1 MDNREA
7 RFILHAY
14 RPAGQ
19 DANDACFAEPL
30 EEVRRDPVLE
40 RWFSESIAFDAAITE
55 KLCTVPV
62 PGNLREDILAGAK
75 ISGTPHWKKR
85 LSKWAIAAAVV
96 LGVMVGSLIWHN
108 TRPAPLAGWQL
119 QALDVISSLVRN
131 ESTFDA
137 QSANAGEL
145 LAWLR
150 ANHAPAAQQVPNNL
164 GKLESIGCKRFLWN
178 GIPVSVVCFKRPS
191 GGLIHLITTNAL
203 TPSARPLE
211 TAPEFVQQGEWATAT
226 WRDGDTTYMLA
237 LEGSRDQLRW
247 YLL

>member
-7 RFILHAY
+7 RFILNAY
-14 RPAGQ
+14 RPGGQ
-19 DANDACFAEPL
+19 DASDPRFAEAL
-30 EEVRRDPVLE
+30 EQARRDPVLE
-40 RWFSESIAFDAAITE
+40 RWFVESIAFDAAITE
-55 KLCTVPV
+55 KLCAVPV
-62 PGNLREDILAGAK
+62 PGNLREGILAGAK
-75 ISGTPHWKKR
+75 ISRTPHWKKR
-85 LSKWAIAAAVV
+85 LRKWAIAAAVV

-108 TRPAPLAGWQL
+108 TRPAPLAGWQV

-164 GKLESIGCKRFLWN
+164 GKLESIGCKRFSWG
-178 GIPVSVVCFKRPS
+178 GIPVSVVCFKRPA

-203 TPSARPLE
+203 TPSARPVA

-226 WRDGDTTYMLA
+226 WRDGDATYMLA
-237 LEGSRDQLRW
+237 LEGSYDQLRW